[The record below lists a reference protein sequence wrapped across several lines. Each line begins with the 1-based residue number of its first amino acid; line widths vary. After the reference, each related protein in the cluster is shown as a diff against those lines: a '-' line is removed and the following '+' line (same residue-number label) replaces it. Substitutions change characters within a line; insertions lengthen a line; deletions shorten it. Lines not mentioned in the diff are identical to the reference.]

1 MKIQRQ
7 IKHEA
12 GIVLMM
18 RTWTIVFSLMVALPL
33 TILSNDHFHYQ
44 NIVWAYVGH
53 FLALEACA
61 YCVGRKFTFLHGA
74 YVLLQKKWRTYLRLR
89 RNLSYLRM
97 PVVQD
102 SSLEE
107 QRQVLY
113 QSLLRKFMATKSD
126 LKLLKA
132 CTTAR
137 T

>member
-12 GIVLMM
+12 GMVLMM
-18 RTWTIVFSLMVALPL
+18 RTWTVVFSLMVALPL
-33 TILSNDHFHYQ
+33 TILSNNYFHYQ
-44 NIVWAYVGH
+44 NVVWAFVGH
-53 FLALEACA
+53 FLILEVCA
-61 YCVGRKFTFLHGA
+61 YWIGRKFTFLHGA
-74 YVLLQKKWRTYLRLR
+74 YVLLQKKWEAYLRLR
-89 RNLSYLRM
+89 RNLSYLRS
-97 PVVQD
+97 PVKND

-107 QRQVLY
+107 QRQKLY
-113 QSLLRKFMATKSD
+113 EHYLQKFKNMKSD